1 MRLGQGFQPSPR
13 WTRLRG
19 EFLGGTGAVLL
30 RSVVFL
36 VGLLLAHSAALA
48 EMRFAL
54 LIGNQA
60 YTPEIG
66 ALLNPHNDVALL
78 ERTLKTLGFQV
89 TTVRDADLATLTRAV
104 NAYTRRLAADGGP
117 NALGFF
123 YYSGH
128 GAADGGTNYLIP
140 IDVKTTET
148 GELWDQSLRLTEIT
162 RKLRSEAG
170 SATHFV
176 VFDACRNTLKLRK
189 PGTRALVQSKGFV
202 PVMQENGM
210 LIAYA
215 TAEGELASDV
225 GDGAGPYAKVLANE
239 IVKPG
244 VEAVTM
250 FRRVQVRVCSSIGQ
264 EPWLGFSALAEV
276 HFAGVQT
283 EAAKSGPPDSGSDL
297 AELAWALAKDSTS
310 LGMLEGFI
318 ARFKDT
324 HYADLAR
331 ARIEEL
337 KKRAAP
343 KQPEVASTSA
353 EPPKK
358 QVAFTEKPE
367 IIIEAERSWANTKD
381 QTDIAPFFVFAV
393 GRFRHTPFSHPARSR
408 VDQLMDQQI
417 AAVSGFKID
426 KNAFFYGDIF
436 DTPRTDTLAE
446 CAQRCLQTP
455 LCIAIDWD
463 TRKKCRFFKKIDS
476 ANTTDGAW
484 GSLAGRKQ

>member
-1 MRLGQGFQPSPR
+1 MRK
-13 WTRLRG
+13 
-19 EFLGGTGAVLL
+19 A
-30 RSVVFL
+30 
-36 VGLLLAHSAALA
+36 
-48 EMRFAL
+48 
-54 LIGNQA
+54 
-60 YTPEIG
+60 
-66 ALLNPHNDVALL
+66 
-78 ERTLKTLGFQV
+78 
-89 TTVRDADLATLTRAV
+89 
-104 NAYTRRLAADGGP
+104 
-117 NALGFF
+117 
-123 YYSGH
+123 
-128 GAADGGTNYLIP
+128 
-140 IDVKTTET
+140 
-148 GELWDQSLRLTEIT
+148 
-162 RKLRSEAG
+162 
-170 SATHFV
+170 
-176 VFDACRNTLKLRK
+176 
-189 PGTRALVQSKGFV
+189 

-210 LIAYA
+210 LIAYS

-225 GDGAGPYAKVLANE
+225 GDGAGTYAKVLANE

-250 FRRVQVRVCSSIGQ
+250 FRRVQVRVRSSIGQ

-276 HFAGVQT
+276 HFAG
-283 EAAKSGPPDSGSDL
+283 GR
-297 AELAWALAKDSTS
+297 AWALAKDSTS

-324 HYADLAR
+324 PYGDLAR

-337 KKRAAP
+337 KKQAVP

-358 QVAFTEKPE
+358 QSAFNEKPE
-367 IIIEAERSWANTKD
+367 IIIEAERLWANTKD
-381 QTDIAPFFVFAV
+381 QMDIAPFFAFTV
-393 GRFRHTPFSHPARSR
+393 GRFRHTPFSHLARSR
-408 VDQLMDQQI
+408 VEQLMDQQI

-484 GSLAGRKQ
+484 GSLAGTKQ